1 MTLSEGMGQSV
12 EADAELAELHDAY
25 QLPALLHRK
34 FTHAELWEVLGP
46 LADEAAVLEREE
58 IGRSA
63 EGRPLYAVRCGEGP
77 LRVLLWS
84 QMHGDEPTHTM
95 GLADLL
101 HYLAREPD
109 DARARRILE
118 ALTLVAVPMLNP
130 DGAERFR
137 RFNAQGIDMN
147 TDARAWVTPE
157 LRSLRALYERFR
169 PDFAFNLHDQN
180 VRARVGST
188 RRLAAMALLAC
199 PFNEAGED
207 DDVRLRGKRL
217 AAVIR
222 RAVDPLIGGHVTRY
236 SDAYEPRGMGEHMQ
250 RAGTSTVLVEM
261 GGWPNDPEKQFLR
274 KVSFVALLSA
284 LESLAD
290 GSYAR
295 APLEEY
301 HALETNSRMVVDLL
315 VSGGTMVAPGLE
327 PYRADVGVHFEAPLD
342 LRNGT
347 IAQLGDLADYLGRE
361 TLDATGLFLH
371 PGPAALTPGVGER
384 PTLEVGNDA
393 DFVLRRG
400 PEGESEPV
408 WILEK
413 GVARPVE
420 REETRRSA

>member
-1 MTLSEGMGQSV
+1 METGEPP
-12 EADAELAELHDAY
+12 ELADLHDAY
-25 QLPALLHRK
+25 QLPALQHRK
-34 FTHAELWEVLGP
+34 FTHRELWKVLGP

-63 EGRPLYAVRCGEGP
+63 EGRPLWAVRCGSGP
-77 LRVLLWS
+77 TRVLLWS

-109 DARARRILE
+109 DPRARRILD

-137 RFNAQGIDMN
+137 RFNAQGIDTN

-157 LRSLRALYERFR
+157 LRALRALYERFR
-169 PDFAFNLHDQN
+169 PEFAFNLHDQN
-180 VRARVGST
+180 VRARVGSSD
-188 RRLAAMALLAC
+188 RLAAMALLAC
-199 PFNEAGED
+199 PFNEEGED

-222 RAVDPLIGGHVTRY
+222 RATEPLIGGHIARF
-236 SDAYEPRGMGEHMQ
+236 SDEYEPRGMGEYMQ
-250 RAGTSTVLVEM
+250 RSGTSTVLVEM
-261 GGWPNDPEKQFLR
+261 GGWKDDPEKQFLR
-274 KVSFVALLSA
+274 RVSFVGLLSA

-301 HALETNSRMVVDLL
+301 HALELNDRAVVDLL
-315 VSGGTMVAPGLE
+315 VRGGRMALPGLE
-327 PYRADVGVHFEAPLD
+327 PYRADVGVHYEAPLD

-347 IAQLGDLADYLGRE
+347 IAELGDLADYTGRE
-361 TLDATGLFLH
+361 TLDAEGLFLH
-371 PGPAALTPGVGER
+371 PGRGALTFAEGER
-384 PTLEVGNDA
+384 PFPEVGNDA

-400 PEGESEPV
+400 PEEESEIV
-408 WILEK
+408 WIIEK
-413 GVARPVE
+413 GVPRP
-420 REETRRSA
+420 A